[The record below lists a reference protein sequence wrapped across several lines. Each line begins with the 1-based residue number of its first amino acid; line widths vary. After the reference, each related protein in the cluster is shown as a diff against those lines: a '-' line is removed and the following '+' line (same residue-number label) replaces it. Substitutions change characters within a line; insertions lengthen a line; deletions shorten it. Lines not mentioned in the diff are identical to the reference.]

1 MFRVNLPI
9 RPTRHNFHSAA
20 DGQLGGI
27 MKVYREWRI
36 SGENEF
42 LISMYPKVKKSLDYC
57 ISTWDPRRVGSI
69 EEPHHNTYDI
79 EFWGPDGMHN
89 SFYYGALS
97 AFIRMSE
104 FLDKDV
110 TEYKK
115 LLKKGRKFTET
126 GLFNGEY
133 FIQKIEWRGL
143 NAKDPTVAQSF
154 HSSYSPEAKEILEK
168 EGPKYQYGNGCLSDG
183 VLGSWLSRMCGM
195 EETLNTEKVKSHL
208 LSVHRY
214 ILRKI

>member
-1 MFRVNLPI
+1 M
-9 RPTRHNFHSAA
+9 
-20 DGQLGGI
+20 
-27 MKVYREWRI
+27 
-36 SGENEF
+36 
-42 LISMYPKVKKSLDYC
+42 DYC

-115 LLKKGRKFTET
+115 LLKKDENLLKQACLMVSILSKDRVEGIECKRSDCCTKF
-126 GLFNGEY
+126 
-133 FIQKIEWRGL
+133 
-143 NAKDPTVAQSF
+143 P
-154 HSSYSPEAKEILEK
+154 
-168 EGPKYQYGNGCLSDG
+168 
-183 VLGSWLSRMCGM
+183 
-195 EETLNTEKVKSHL
+195 
-208 LSVHRY
+208 
-214 ILRKI
+214 

>member
-1 MFRVNLPI
+1 MIL
-9 RPTRHNFHSAA
+9 SS
-20 DGQLGGI
+20 GGR
-27 MKVYREWRI
+27 MV
-36 SGENEF
+36 
-42 LISMYPKVKKSLDYC
+42 C
-57 ISTWDPRRVGSI
+57 I
-69 EEPHHNTYDI
+69 
-79 EFWGPDGMHN
+79 N

-168 EGPKYQYGNGCLSDG
+168 EGPKYQYGNGCRLMEFWG
-183 VLGSWLSRMCGM
+183 RGSPECVGWKKL
-195 EETLNTEKVKSHL
+195 
-208 LSVHRY
+208 
-214 ILRKI
+214 

>member
-1 MFRVNLPI
+1 MERSLRHTEFEEGQDLKGHQVFRVNLPI

-110 TEYKK
+110 TEYK
-115 LLKKGRKFTET
+115 
-126 GLFNGEY
+126 
-133 FIQKIEWRGL
+133 
-143 NAKDPTVAQSF
+143 
-154 HSSYSPEAKEILEK
+154 
-168 EGPKYQYGNGCLSDG
+168 
-183 VLGSWLSRMCGM
+183 
-195 EETLNTEKVKSHL
+195 
-208 LSVHRY
+208 
-214 ILRKI
+214 